1 MDMIWSN
8 YHGHCNYCDG
18 KGKMEDYVKEALNLG
33 MKSMGFSSH
42 VPLPFECPW
51 SMGKEHLPNYIKEAR
66 SLKKKYEDRI
76 QLYVGL
82 EVDYIPDIMG
92 PQHEDILNLSLD
104 YNIGSVHFVDRF
116 PDGTPFE
123 VDGMRRE
130 FVDAIDQIFLG
141 DSKKLVCRYFELI
154 REMLTKSKPTILG
167 HLDKLKVHNVN
178 GVIFGE
184 SAGWYKDEVVRTMDV
199 LASNDVI
206 LEVSTRGIYKKICN
220 ETYPSPWILKLALER
235 EIPVTISSDAHHIR
249 EIIGNFDFARSTLLD
264 VGYKEVW
271 QLWNGNWKQFPIN

>member
-51 SMGKEHLPNYIKEAR
+51 SMRKEHLPNYIKEVR

-82 EVDYIPDIMG
+82 EVDYVPDIMG

-104 YNIGSVHFVDRF
+104 YNIGSVHFVDQF

-178 GVIFGE
+178 GVLFDE
-184 SAGWYKDEVVRTMDV
+184 SAGWYKDEVVHTMDV

-220 ETYPSPWILKLALER
+220 ETYPSPWILKQALER
-235 EIPVTISSDAHHIR
+235 EIPVIISSDAHHIR
-249 EIIGNFDFARSTLLD
+249 EINGNFDLAMSTLLD